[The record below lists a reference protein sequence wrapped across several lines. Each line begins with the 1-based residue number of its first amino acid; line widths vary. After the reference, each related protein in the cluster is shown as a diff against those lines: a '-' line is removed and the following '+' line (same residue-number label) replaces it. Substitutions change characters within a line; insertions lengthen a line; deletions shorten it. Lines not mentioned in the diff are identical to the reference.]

1 MEDSIIVDIKFNV
14 PETLKQLAE
23 LNAKIIALKE
33 AQKGL
38 DKGSIEFAKQSIEIK
53 NAQQAARAYENQL
66 KSQMAIQSKEINT
79 LETMRQKL
87 TGMKSVLS
95 QMEVGSEAF
104 ETQQKAVN
112 ELNDELKELESAY
125 GDNQRQVGTY
135 ENATKALRTQMREYR
150 DELAQM
156 VLEGKKGTKEFNELA
171 LKAGM
176 LKDAMDDAQGGIDSF
191 ADDTQKVQAVSDAFS
206 VMQQTLSQT
215 SIALETAG
223 VDTGNLSKYMA
234 VLGGIIGAL
243 STYQKI
249 YNALQKEG
257 NIQLIL
263 SGVSAKA
270 TSIMYSVFGASVI
283 GASGALNIFGKALI
297 ATGIGAIVVALG
309 LLIANFDKI
318 INLFSKSGASASK
331 AEEANKAYTQSL
343 EKIRGEMN
351 SLNEQSEI
359 FNENLK
365 RTTDLMLL
373 EARKRGASA
382 EELARIEIDAEK
394 SKLEELKKQ
403 RAQREELALQGIEAA
418 KKQVEAQEDYVAKLS
433 KTSKKYDEQVAKLND
448 YREALAKQQKGF
460 RDIGIEINT
469 LTVSIENSEIS
480 LTETIKKE
488 NKQRAESYANTR
500 KERLAK
506 EREATQQLEDLILDG
521 IKDEVDRAK
530 RQREVAGEREIEALR
545 TRLKKE
551 KNLSKEAKESISQM
565 IILLQKKTA
574 EDVAKI
580 QEEADFAL
588 SEKAI
593 LAEQERIN
601 LVLQTTKKGSEEEF
615 ELRKTLIENERTRRL
630 AVANLTT
637 QEIENI
643 NRESDLEIWRA
654 KREQLDFEFEETR
667 KLTERDFALKLQM
680 AREND
685 VERAE
690 IELEQALL
698 EKETLENLDAETKE
712 RLFATQLDYEL
723 AVIES
728 NNRIKDSTQ
737 KVAEAQLKSIEN
749 QAKVLNGFSNAM
761 TDIFGAVAGD
771 TEAFA
776 KFQKAVA
783 LAQAGVELGLAIASA
798 TSVATKGDPYTV
810 ALRIAAAVAGVVT
823 SFAAVTKS
831 IEGADIPTA
840 PKFRDG
846 GFVPGGQFSGDT
858 VPIWANSGEMILNKN
873 QQSRLDDLLFG
884 GGQLP
889 SIDYVAL
896 AEAFKDGVSKLPAPV
911 LDYSEFTEFTNN
923 TIKYNEY
930 ANI

>member
-1 MEDSIIVDIKFNV
+1 MEDSILVDIKFNV

-38 DKGSIEFAKQSIEIK
+38 DKGSVEFAKQSIEIK
-53 NAQQAARAYENQL
+53 NTQQAAKAYENQL
-66 KSQMAIQSKEINT
+66 KSQMAIQGKEINT

-104 ETQQKAVN
+104 KTQEKAVN
-112 ELNDELKELESAY
+112 ELNDELKELESSY

-135 ENATKALRTQMREYR
+135 ENATKSLKSQLREQTEQ
-150 DELAQM
+150 LAQM
-156 VLEGKKGTKEFNELA
+156 IVEGKKGSEEYNALA
-171 LKAGM
+171 LSIGTM
-176 LKDAMDDAQGGIDSF
+176 KDAVNDANTSINSF
-191 ADDTQKVQAVSDAFS
+191 ANDTQKVQAVSDAFS

-223 VDTGNLSKYMA
+223 VDTGELSKYMA
-234 VLGGIIGAL
+234 ILGGVVGAL

-263 SGVSAKA
+263 AGVSTKVTA
-270 TSIMYSVFGASVI
+270 IMFNVFGASVI

-331 AEEANKAYTQSL
+331 AEEANKAYTRSL
-343 EKIRGEMN
+343 EKIRGEMD
-351 SLNEQSEI
+351 SLNEKTEI
-359 FNENLK
+359 FIENLK

-394 SKLEELKKQ
+394 AKLEEMKKQ
-403 RAQREELALQGIEAA
+403 RAWREELALQGIESAG
-418 KKQVEAQEDYVAKLS
+418 KQVEAQEKYVAKLS
-433 KTSKKYDEQVAKLND
+433 KTSKKYDEQVAILND

-460 RDIGIEINT
+460 RDVGIEINS
-469 LTVSIENSEIS
+469 LIVSIENSEIS
-480 LTETIKKE
+480 LTDTIKQE
-488 NKQRAESYANTR
+488 NKQRAESYASSR
-500 KERLAK
+500 KERLTK
-506 EREATQQLEDLILDG
+506 EREVVQQLEDLILGG
-521 IKDEVDRAK
+521 IKNEIDRAK
-530 RQREVAGEREIEALR
+530 IQREVAGEREIEALR
-545 TRLKKE
+545 TRLKEE
-551 KNLSKEAKESISQM
+551 KNLTKEAKNSISQM
-565 IILLQKKTA
+565 IILLQKKTI
-574 EDVAKI
+574 EDVDKI
-580 QEEADFAL
+580 QEEADLAL
-588 SEKAI
+588 SEKKM

-601 LVLQTTKKGSEEEF
+601 LVLQTVKKGSEEEF
-615 ELRKTLIENERTRRL
+615 ELKRTLIENERTQKL

-654 KREQLDFEFEETR
+654 KREQLDFEFTETQ
-667 KLTERDFALKLQM
+667 KLIKNDFELRLQIARDN
-680 AREND
+680 EI
-685 VERAE
+685 ERAE

-712 RLFATQLDYEL
+712 ALFATQLDYEL

-761 TDIFGAVAGD
+761 NDIFGAVAGD

-783 LAQAGVELGLAIASA
+783 LAQAGVELGLAISSA

-810 ALRIAAAVAGVVT
+810 AVRIASAVGAVVT
-823 SFAAVTKS
+823 SFAGVIKS
-831 IEGADIPTA
+831 IKGADIPTA

-884 GGQLP
+884 SGQLP

-896 AEAFKDGVSKLPAPV
+896 AEAFKDGISQLPAPV